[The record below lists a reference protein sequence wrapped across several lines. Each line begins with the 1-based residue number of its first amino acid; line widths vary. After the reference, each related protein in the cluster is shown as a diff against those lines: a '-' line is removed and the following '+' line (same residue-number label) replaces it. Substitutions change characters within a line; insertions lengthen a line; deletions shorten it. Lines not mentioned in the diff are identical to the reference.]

1 MRDANQITDLLFT
14 IDEIEHKVCGVYLTQ
29 ENKLYVKLL
38 NPENGAFVNY
48 FLGEFQPFI
57 DRNDVKLDIVPN
69 SLASRDLIN
78 RYIRKN
84 LNRSSAE

>member
-1 MRDANQITDLLFT
+1 MRDANQITELLFT
-14 IDEIEHKVCGVYLTQ
+14 IDDIEHKVCGVYLTE

-57 DRNDVKLDIVPN
+57 DRTGLKIDVVPN
-69 SLASRDLIN
+69 SRASRDLIN
-78 RYIRKN
+78 QYVRKN
-84 LNRSSAE
+84 LNRKLAE